1 VLYEMKML
9 PTQGDSPTRPAQAPS
24 YQAQKVQ
31 GNRYIG
37 SKPHNGAG
45 SFGTLFW
52 VQGKKSADTAECGKV
67 GY

>member
-1 VLYEMKML
+1 VLNEMKML
-9 PTQGDSPTRPAQAPS
+9 PMQGDSPTRPAQAPS

-31 GNRYIG
+31 GNRYIR
-37 SKPHNGAG
+37 SKLHDGAD

-52 VQGKKSADTAECGKV
+52 MQGKKSADTAECSKV